1 VRESGRGAEEPA
13 LLDSR
18 LTGFETTPRPR
29 RRFARMAWAFVI
41 TGLLAVVLFLQPPDR
56 NLAWITVL
64 DAGHAPLFGA
74 IALAVLQFLL
84 ATPLAERNRAFLYGT
99 ALTLTILLG
108 VLSELLQMGADRS
121 SDPRDVM
128 RDALGAGS
136 FLLIA
141 ATRDPN
147 GLLNAGAGRVMR
159 ASCLG
164 VALGLLVLAFSPA
177 AWVAQAYAQRAAAFP
192 ALCDFSGT
200 WETHFVEAKNARLE
214 YTSVPGAL
222 GEAVLAAHIRF
233 EPVGFAGFKV
243 LEPYPDWTGYQSLR
257 VVARSDSKHPVD
269 LVLRIHDRRHD
280 DRHTD
285 RFSRSLT
292 LRPGINE
299 FSIPLSEIRNAPHGR
314 EMDLLAIRRVNLYT
328 AKPLKG
334 FSLYLLELG
343 LN

>member
-13 LLDSR
+13 LPDSR
-18 LTGFETTPRPR
+18 LIGFETTPRPR
-29 RRFARMAWAFVI
+29 RRFARIVWAFVI

-56 NLAWITVL
+56 NLAWITFLNV
-64 DAGHAPLFGA
+64 GHAPLFGA

-84 ATPLAERNRAFLYGT
+84 ATPLAERNRAFLYVT
-99 ALTLTILLG
+99 ALALTILLG
-108 VLSELLQMGADRS
+108 ILSELLQMGADRS

-147 GLLNAGAGRVMR
+147 ERLNTRSGRAMR
-159 ASCLG
+159 ASCL
-164 VALGLLVLAFSPA
+164 ALALALLVLAFSPA

-200 WETHFVEAKNARLE
+200 WETHFVEAKNARLK
-214 YTSVPGAL
+214 YTSLPGAL
-222 GEAVLAAHIRF
+222 GETALAAYIRF

-257 VVARSDSKHPVD
+257 VVARSDSEHSVD
-269 LVLRIHDRRHD
+269 LVLRIHDHSHD

-285 RFSRSLT
+285 RFSRILT

-299 FSIPLSEIRNAPHGR
+299 FSIPLGEIRNSPQGR
-314 EMDLLAIRRVNLYT
+314 EMDLSAIRRLNLYT
-328 AKPLKG
+328 PKPLKD

-343 LN
+343 LD